1 MFDIILRN
9 LMQRKM
15 RTSLTIFGIALGI
28 FAVIVMGSMSENFNQ
43 TFERSL
49 SLTADR
55 IRVVAETGA
64 IGGGI
69 SESKV
74 SDVKR
79 VVGVKDAYG
88 VMQMPLKEGSIG
100 FGPGEIVFAVPPEQ
114 SRLEGLTLGKG
125 RFLERGDTYQT
136 YVGSSLARTY
146 NLDVGSKLE
155 IHDKNFTVVGVAEY
169 SGSFFDS
176 VAVVPLKQAQKL
188 YDREGFVM
196 AILAK
201 PDEGVDAERLAKN
214 IKLSVDGVDVF
225 SPTELRRQ
233 VEQSLVIFTV
243 ITISAALLAA
253 IIGGLSVMNTM
264 LMSVTERT
272 HEFGILR
279 ALGAETR
286 DILLMTVGEAS
297 VMGLLGGML
306 GVALGML
313 ATYYLNAWLIT
324 QGVTLFLVTPRLVA
338 IAMLF
343 ATLLGMFSG
352 LYPAYRASMMNP
364 VEALR
369 YE

>member
-9 LMQRKM
+9 LTQRKM
-15 RTSLTIFGIALGI
+15 RTGLTIFGIALGI

-43 TFERSL
+43 TFERSM
-49 SLTADR
+49 SLTADD

-69 SESKV
+69 AESKV
-74 SDVKR
+74 GDVKR

-88 VMQMPLKEGSIG
+88 VMQMPLKEGSVG
-100 FGPGEIVFAVPPEQ
+100 FGPGEIVFAAPPEA
-114 SRLEGLTLGKG
+114 RLKGLTLEKG

-155 IHDKNFTVVGVAEY
+155 IHDKNFTVVGVTEY

-188 YDREGFVM
+188 YEREGFVM

-201 PDEGVDAERLAKN
+201 PDEGVDTEKLAKS
-214 IKLSVDGVDVF
+214 IKLNVDGVDVF

-243 ITISAALLAA
+243 ITISAAILAA

-306 GVALGML
+306 GVALGVL